1 MTIQSG
7 PHAME
12 SMQLEERRYP
22 PPPEFARN
30 ANARPDIYTKELEDF
45 WREEAS
51 KRVSWFK
58 PFDTVLEW
66 KLPYAKWFLG
76 GSLNAVSTS
85 SNRPSRPGKG
95 PKVAYTRKGDPWDSN
110 CRTTL

>member
-7 PHAME
+7 THAIE

-30 ANARPDIYTKELEDF
+30 ANAKPDIYTKPLEDF
-45 WREEAS
+45 WKEEAS
-51 KRVSWFK
+51 KRVSGFK

-66 KLPYAKWFLG
+66 KLPNAKRFLG
-76 GSLNAVSTS
+76 GKLNVCYNRLARPPRPAPAHKAPVSS
-85 SNRPSRPGKG
+85 E
-95 PKVAYTRKGDPWDSN
+95 
-110 CRTTL
+110 